1 MDSIDAMDDKE
12 GSYLAAQVANSS
24 LLPARDGKEAPSLAA
39 LVNTESL
46 ESAAEKY
53 KDFRE
58 PPPLAVE
65 KVLFYMNNVTVVNVD
80 AKVVE
85 IKEKIY
91 PDFMAWFANYIVVR
105 RAAQEPNYH
114 GLYIS
119 LCDKAS
125 PQPAVF
131 HSSADSFAFQ
141 MNEKELYRLLVKT
154 TLYYTKILLYSER
167 TVKESN
173 DRALLKNLGVWLG
186 LLTFAKN
193 KPVLSRDLELKQLVV
208 EAYKRG
214 RLIAVLPFMQKLLEC
229 CKDSKVFK
237 VTNPMIA
244 GILSLLAE
252 LHSLKGLK
260 INNAFSIELVFK
272 AFNIQAEDVKPTD
285 VLRSLPRER
294 QCNPDWGMEILGAE
308 PENTTPLPGPGDGKG
323 QQQNLQQGL
332 ASLALQQ
339 QTMGRNALMPQ
350 GDAHG
355 KSDLPTSLPAGSI
368 NMESLLST
376 IHPLVVV
383 GPQLAQVA
391 DRLQLKTHIPL
402 AMDRAIG
409 EILNPV
415 VERSVTIACYTAV
428 ELILKDFSTDP
439 DETRMRK
446 AAHLMVSTLAGS
458 LAMVTSKDPLRV
470 SLTNALKAQLMVSP
484 LDVVC

>member
-1 MDSIDAMDDKE
+1 V
-12 GSYLAAQVANSS
+12 GCTS
-24 LLPARDGKEAPSLAA
+24 LIL
-39 LVNTESL
+39 
-46 ESAAEKY
+46 
-53 KDFRE
+53 
-58 PPPLAVE
+58 
-65 KVLFYMNNVTVVNVD
+65 
-80 AKVVE
+80 
-85 IKEKIY
+85 I
-91 PDFMAWFANYIVVR
+91 
-105 RAAQEPNYH
+105 
-114 GLYIS
+114 
-119 LCDKAS
+119 
-125 PQPAVF
+125 F
-131 HSSADSFAFQ
+131 HFQ
-141 MNEKELYRLLVKT
+141 
-154 TLYYTKILLYSER
+154 
-167 TVKESN
+167 
-173 DRALLKNLGVWLG
+173 
-186 LLTFAKN
+186 
-193 KPVLSRDLELKQLVV
+193 
-208 EAYKRG
+208 
-214 RLIAVLPFMQKLLEC
+214 
-229 CKDSKVFK
+229 DSKVFK

-339 QTMGRNALMPQ
+339 QLGRNLLPPGMEMQ
-350 GDAHG
+350 GKPEA
-355 KSDLPTSLPAGSI
+355 PSLPVSTLSI
-368 NMESLLST
+368 DSLLST

-383 GPQLAQVA
+383 GAQLAQVA
-391 DRLQLKTHIPL
+391 DRLQLKVHIPV
-402 AMDRAIG
+402 AIDRAIG

-439 DETRMRK
+439 DESRMRK

-470 SLTNALKAQLMVSP
+470 SFTNSLKAQLMVSTM
-484 LDVVC
+484 